1 MRDANR
7 ESFSR
12 ASLRLFSLFGFTVR
26 LDLSWLLLALLIS
39 WSLGA
44 GLFPQQYPGL
54 AASTYAWMGVA
65 AAVCIFFSIV
75 FHELS
80 HSLVARYYGMEIR
93 GITLF
98 LFGGVAEM
106 DREPPSPKSELLM
119 AVAGPI
125 ASVIL
130 AGLFAAAAFVA
141 NQAGAAVPLIGVAE
155 TLATINVWVAAFNLV
170 PAFPLDGGR
179 VLRAVLWQRKH
190 DLRAATEQATRM
202 GQGFGVVLMLL
213 GVLRLAGGDV
223 IGGMWWF
230 LVGAFLRM
238 AAMSSYR
245 QMIIDEMI
253 RDRPVADFMRRNPI
267 TVSPSLSVDRWLTDF
282 VYQQYFKMYP
292 VVDGDELLGCIGIDA
307 IKSLPV
313 ADRAGTTV
321 GELVKPCSPDNTVPA
336 NASTAKLLREMVR
349 RGTPTRYMVVE
360 NGRLVGVISLK
371 DLLDLVSLKIEI
383 EPR

>member
-1 MRDANR
+1 MRESGR
-7 ESFSR
+7 ESFGR

-44 GLFPQQYPGL
+44 GLFPEQYPGL
-54 AASTYAWMGVA
+54 SASAYAWMGIA
-65 AAVCIFFSIV
+65 AAVGIFFSIV

-80 HSLVARYYGMEIR
+80 HSLVARFYGMEIR

-119 AVAGPI
+119 AIAGPI

-130 AGLFAAAAFVA
+130 AVLFFATASVSGRAGL
-141 NQAGAAVPLIGVAE
+141 AVPVVGVAE
-155 TLATINVWVAAFNLV
+155 TLAAINVWVAVFNLV

-179 VLRAVLWQRKH
+179 VLRAVLWQKKH
-190 DLRAATEQATRM
+190 DLRSATEQATRM
-202 GQGFGVVLMLL
+202 GRGFGVALMFL
-213 GVLRLAGGDV
+213 GILRLAGGDV

-245 QMIIDEMI
+245 QMLIDETI
-253 RDRPVADFMRRNPI
+253 RDRPVADFMRRNPV
-267 TVSPSLSVDRWLTDF
+267 TVSPALPVDRWLSDY

-292 VVDGDELLGCIGIDA
+292 VVDGDELRGCIGIDA

-313 ADRAGTTV
+313 ADRAHTTV
-321 GELVKPCSPDNTVPA
+321 GELMQSCSPDNTVPA
-336 NASTAKLLREMVR
+336 GASTARLLREMVK
-349 RGTPTRYMVVE
+349 RGTPTRYMVVDE
-360 NGRLVGVISLK
+360 GRLVGVISLK
-371 DLLDLVSLKIEI
+371 DLLDLVSLRMEI

>member
-1 MRDANR
+1 MRVANS
-7 ESFSR
+7 ESFGR
-12 ASLRLFSLFGFTVR
+12 AGLRLFSLFGFTVR

-54 AASTYAWMGVA
+54 SASAYAWMGIA
-65 AAVCIFFSIV
+65 AAVGIFFSIV

-106 DREPPSPKSELLM
+106 EREPPSPKSELLM

-125 ASVIL
+125 SSVLLAVLFLAVAAISRQ
-130 AGLFAAAAFVA
+130 AGL
-141 NQAGAAVPLIGVAE
+141 AVPVVGVTE
-155 TLATINVWVAAFNLV
+155 TLATINVWVAVFNLV

-179 VLRAVLWQRKH
+179 MLRAALWQKKR
-190 DLRAATEQATRM
+190 DLRRATEQATRL
-202 GQGFGVVLMLL
+202 GRGFGVALMLL

-230 LVGAFLRM
+230 LIGAFLRM
-238 AAMSSYR
+238 AAVSSYR
-245 QMIIDEMI
+245 QLLIDETI
-253 RDRPVADFMRRNPI
+253 RDRPVADFMRRNPV
-267 TVSPSLSVDRWLTDF
+267 TVSPELPVDRWLTDY
-282 VYQQYFKMYP
+282 VYQHYFKMYP
-292 VVDGDELLGCIGIDA
+292 VVKEGELLGCIGIDA

-313 ADRAGTTV
+313 ADRARTTV
-321 GELVKPCSPDNTVPA
+321 GDLLEPCSPDNTVPA
-336 NASTAKLLREMVR
+336 GASTARLLREMVK
-349 RGTPTRYMVVE
+349 RGTPTRYMVVDG
-360 NGRLVGVISLK
+360 GRLVGVISLK
-371 DLLDLVSLKIEI
+371 DLLDLVSLRIEI
-383 EPR
+383 EPH

>member
-141 NQAGAAVPLIGVAE
+141 NQAGVAVPLIGVAE